1 MSRIAYASLGKRGEF
16 SRDPRYADISPIA
29 AAQAIDQEDTS
40 EKAYRAG
47 FSDGQ
52 ASARADFDA
61 AIATERKERAAIEL
75 AFARFDAESER
86 MLRDRL
92 LSTVQVLCEEAV
104 LPFALD
110 KSGIARRVE
119 MAAAMLQRQHDERKI
134 HIHPADLELV
144 RDHVPADLELI
155 ADSTIERGGLRIETI
170 DGGVEDG
177 PTQWRRTLSELL
189 ETCSS

>member
-1 MSRIAYASLGKRGEF
+1 MSRVAYASLGKRGEF
-16 SRDPRYADISPIA
+16 SRDPRYAGISPIA
-29 AAQAIDQEDTS
+29 AAQSIDQEDTS

-52 ASARADFDA
+52 ASARADFEA
-61 AIATERKERAAIEL
+61 AIAAERKERAAIEL

-86 MLRDRL
+86 LLRDRL

-104 LPFALD
+104 LPLALD
-110 KSGIARRVE
+110 TNGLARRVE
-119 MAAAMLQRQHDERKI
+119 MAAAMLQRQHDEREI
-134 HIHPADLELV
+134 HIHPADLKLV

-155 ADSTIERGGLRIETI
+155 ADSSIERGGLRIEST